1 MKPGDRVR
9 WRGVNRDY
17 SGEIVGFRGLF
28 AIARIDGSRKVIL
41 LENETMFNP
50 NISREKDAAR

>member
-17 SGEIVGFRGLF
+17 SGEIIGFRDPF
-28 AIARIDGSRKVIL
+28 AIVRIDGSRKVIL